1 MRHLQ
6 EVFGILKEH
15 NLKFHL
21 GKCQF
26 FHIHVEYLG
35 HMIYPIE
42 LGVQK
47 AKVETIS
54 HIPQLTNVSR
64 LRTFI
69 GLCNYYQMFMKVFN
83 SIAKPLTQ
91 LTYIDKEF
99 IWDEAQEHAFQKLKA
114 MFSSIPILRQPI

>member
-1 MRHLQ
+1 
-6 EVFGILKEH
+6 
-15 NLKFHL
+15 
-21 GKCQF
+21 
-26 FHIHVEYLG
+26 
-35 HMIYPIE
+35 MIYPIE